1 MKKVKINPTK
11 ATVVALIIYCF
22 VLTWVIMFKCN
33 LLISDMRFG
42 YRSITFVPFRQFDRI
57 GYLADYLLNIVV
69 YIPMGIYVCTFLKNK
84 SFALKIAVVAIS
96 SILFEVVQYII
107 AFGSSDISD
116 VISNTLGGIIGV
128 LLHSKIKDKPVFHW
142 FNCCMVTVGL
152 PLVIFA
158 IIQTISV
165 FNIYVS

>member
-33 LLISDMRFG
+33 LLTSDMRFG

-69 YIPMGIYVCTFLKNK
+69 YIPMGIYVCNFLKHK
-84 SFALKIAVVAIS
+84 SLVFKIAVIAIS
-96 SILFEVVQYII
+96 SIFFEIVQYVI

-116 VISNTLGGIIGV
+116 VISNTLGGVVGV
-128 LLHSKIKDKPVFHW
+128 WLHSKIKNKPVLHW
-142 FNCCMVTVGL
+142 FNCFVAVVGL

-158 IIQTISV
+158 IIQTVSV
-165 FNIYVS
+165 FNIYTS